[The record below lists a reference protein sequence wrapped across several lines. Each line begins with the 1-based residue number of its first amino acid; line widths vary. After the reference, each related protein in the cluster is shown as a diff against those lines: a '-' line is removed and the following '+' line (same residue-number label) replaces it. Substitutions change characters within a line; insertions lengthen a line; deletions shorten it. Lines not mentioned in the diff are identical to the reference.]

1 MYGKSVYDVWLD
13 KYGEEEANIRLKNM
27 KEKLSIAGKS
37 KKKETKKYLLY
48 FFLIISEMGTD
59 PPSSSI

>member
-37 KKKETKKYLLY
+37 KKKETNN
-48 FFLIISEMGTD
+48 
-59 PPSSSI
+59 